1 MYKEPIVIVSAVR
14 PTLGRCE
21 WPWER
26 HCLQARPPAC
36 GVGHA
41 YNFYTVSGA
50 GKYNLKKGV
59 AFHYNGGGKVTA
71 VAIEGII

>member
-1 MYKEPIVIVSAVR
+1 
-14 PTLGRCE
+14 
-21 WPWER
+21 
-26 HCLQARPPAC
+26 LQAGPSAW

-41 YNFYTVSGA
+41 YHFYAVSGA